1 MIKKLDYVLLVVSI
15 ALLGA
20 TQAGAQNSGILYGQD
35 TTRRVITTAVPFI
48 NFAPDSRA
56 SGMGDVGVATSP
68 DANSTHWNNGKLAF
82 IEQDY
87 GMSASYTP
95 WLGKI
100 VDDMS
105 ISYLSGF
112 YKIDR
117 VQTIGASLRYF
128 DLGEIQLTNDQGI
141 SLGLENPRE
150 LAFDVTYS
158 RKLTEEIGVG
168 VSGRYIWSN
177 LSGSYSGTDGARSGK
192 SVAVDLG
199 FYYTKE
205 FMLSGRDTEVSLG
218 ANISNIGQ
226 KVTYSNESN
235 ADFIPTNLRLGS
247 AVKTSLDPYNT
258 ITFALD
264 FNKLLVPTPPIRDAN
279 GNITSGKDPER
290 NLVSG
295 IFGSFGDAPDGFS
308 EELREVTISAGAE
321 YWYRDVFAARA
332 GYFHEADSKGGRRYL
347 TVGLGFRYQKFG
359 VDFSYLI
366 PPVQNHPL
374 AETIRFSIL
383 FNFDKGIEDSESI
396 SN

>member
-1 MIKKLDYVLLVVSI
+1 MNKKLTSVVYLLPI
-15 ALLGA
+15 LLFA
-20 TQAGAQNSGILYGQD
+20 TNTTSAQNSGILYGQD
-35 TTRRVITTAVPFI
+35 TSRRVITTAVPFV

-56 SGMGDVGVATSP
+56 SGMGDAGVATAP
-68 DANSTHWNNGKLAF
+68 DANSAHWNNGKLAF
-82 IEQDY
+82 IDQDY
-87 GMSASYTP
+87 GFSASYTP

-117 VQTIGASLRYF
+117 VQAVGASLRYF
-128 DLGEIQLTNDQGI
+128 DLGEIQLTNDQGF

-158 RKLTEEIGVG
+158 RKLTENMGIG

-177 LSGSYSGTDGARSGK
+177 LSGSYSGGGAQSGK

-199 FYYTKE
+199 FYYTKSI
-205 FMLSGRDTEVSLG
+205 MVSGRDTEVSFG
-218 ANISNIGQ
+218 ANISNLGQ
-226 KVTYSNESN
+226 KITYSTESN

-247 AVKTSLDPYNT
+247 AVKTNLDPYNS

-264 FNKLLVPTPPIRDAN
+264 FNKLLVPTPPVIDEN
-279 GNITSGKDPER
+279 GNVLRGQASDR
-290 NLVSG
+290 NLISG
-295 IFGSFGDAPDGFS
+295 VFGSFSDAPDGFS
-308 EELREVTISAGAE
+308 EELKEFTISAGAE
-321 YWYRDVFAARA
+321 YWYRDLFAARA
-332 GYFHEADSKGGRRYL
+332 GYFHETDDKGGRKYL
-347 TVGLGFRYQKFG
+347 TFGLGFRYQTFG

-374 AETIRFSIL
+374 AETIRFSVL
-383 FNFDKGIEDSESI
+383 FNFDRGIESSESL

>member
-1 MIKKLDYVLLVVSI
+1 MIKRLNYAILAFAITLLNITI
-15 ALLGA
+15 AK
-20 TQAGAQNSGILYGQD
+20 AQTSGVLYGQD
-35 TTRRVITTAVPFI
+35 TSRRVITTAVPFL

-68 DANSTHWNNGKLAF
+68 DANSAHWNNGKLAF
-82 IEQDY
+82 IDQDY
-87 GMSASYTP
+87 GFSASYTP

-117 VQTIGASLRYF
+117 VQTIGTSLRYF
-128 DLGEIQLTNDQGI
+128 DLGEIQLTNEQGI

-150 LAFDVTYS
+150 LAFDMTYS
-158 RKLTEEIGVG
+158 RKLSEYIGVG
-168 VSGRYIWSN
+168 VTGRYIWSN
-177 LSGSYSGTDGARSGK
+177 LSGSYSGNNGAKSGK

-199 FYYTKE
+199 FYFDKKYIVGGK
-205 FMLSGRDTEVSLG
+205 DTEVSFG
-218 ANISNIGQ
+218 AHISNIGQ
-226 KVTYSNESN
+226 KITYSNETN

-247 AVKTSLDPYNT
+247 AYKTSLDPYNT

-264 FNKLLVPTPPIRDAN
+264 FNKLLVPTPPLVDSNGNIVRGRDAN
-279 GNITSGKDPER
+279 R
-290 NLVSG
+290 NLLSG
-295 IFGSFGDAPDGFS
+295 IFGSFSDAPDGFS
-308 EELREVTISAGAE
+308 EELREITISAGAE

-332 GYFHEADSKGGRRYL
+332 GYFHETANKGGRKYI

-366 PPVQNHPL
+366 PPEQNHPL

-383 FNFDKGIEDSESI
+383 FNFDRGIDDSESI

>member
-1 MIKKLDYVLLVVSI
+1 MIKRPNYAILVFTT
-15 ALLGA
+15 ALLNLTVA
-20 TQAGAQNSGILYGQD
+20 KAQTSGVLYGQD
-35 TTRRVITTAVPFI
+35 TARRVITTAVPFI

-56 SGMGDVGVATSP
+56 SGMGDVGVATSA
-68 DANSTHWNNGKLAF
+68 DANSAHWNNGKLAF
-82 IEQDY
+82 IDKDF
-87 GMSASYTP
+87 GFSASYTP

-117 VQTIGASLRYF
+117 VQTIGTSLRYF
-128 DLGEIQLTNDQGI
+128 DLGEIQLTNTQGI

-150 LAFDVTYS
+150 LAFDMTYS
-158 RKLTEEIGVG
+158 RKLSEYIGVG
-168 VSGRYIWSN
+168 VTGRYIWSN
-177 LSGSYSGTDGARSGK
+177 LSGSYSGTDGAQSGK

-199 FYYTKE
+199 FYFNKKY
-205 FMLSGRDTEVSLG
+205 MVSGKDTEVSFG
-218 ANISNIGQ
+218 AHISNIGQ
-226 KVTYSNESN
+226 KITYSNESN

-247 AVKTSLDPYNT
+247 AFKTSLDPYNT

-264 FNKLLVPTPPIRDAN
+264 FNKLLVPTPPLVGSNGEIIR
-279 GNITSGKDPER
+279 GRDPNR
-290 NLVSG
+290 NLLSG
-295 IFGSFGDAPDGFS
+295 IFGSFSDAPDGFS
-308 EELREVTISAGAE
+308 EELKEVTIAAGAE

-332 GYFHEADSKGGRRYL
+332 GYFHETANKGGRKYI

-366 PPVQNHPL
+366 PPEQNHPL

-383 FNFDKGIEDSESI
+383 FNFDRGIDDSEST

>member
-1 MIKKLDYVLLVVSI
+1 MITRISRTIGIIGLIFLEVNL
-15 ALLGA
+15 AN
-20 TQAGAQNSGILYGQD
+20 AQSAVLYGQD
-35 TTRRVITTAVPFI
+35 TTRRVITTAVPFV

-56 SGMGDVGVATSP
+56 SGMGDVGVATSA

-82 IEQDY
+82 IEQDF

-117 VQTIGASLRYF
+117 VQTVAASLRYF
-128 DLGEIQLTNDQGI
+128 DLGEIQLTNEVGA

-150 LAFDVTYS
+150 MAFDLTYS
-158 RKLTEEIGVG
+158 RKLTENMGIG

-177 LSGSYSGTDGARSGK
+177 LSGSYSGLAGGQTGK

-199 FYYTKE
+199 FYYKKTI
-205 FMLSGRDTEVSLG
+205 LVSGRDTDVSFG
-218 ANISNIGQ
+218 ANISNVGQ
-226 KVTYSNESN
+226 KVTYSSDSN
-235 ADFIPTNLRLGS
+235 ADFIPTNLRVGT
-247 AVKTSLDPYNT
+247 AIKTNLDAYNS
-258 ITFALD
+258 ITFAMDL
-264 FNKLLVPTPPIRDAN
+264 NKLMVPTPPVRDVN
-279 GNITSGKDPER
+279 GNITRGKDPNR
-290 NLVSG
+290 NLISG
-295 IFGSFGDAPDGFS
+295 VFGSFADAPDGFS
-308 EELREVTISAGAE
+308 EELKEFTISAGME

-332 GYFHEADSKGGRRYL
+332 GYFHETDTKGGRKYL
-347 TVGLGFRYQKFG
+347 TVGMGFRYQKFG

-366 PPVQNHPL
+366 PPKQNHPL
-374 AETIRFSIL
+374 AETIRFSVL
-383 FNFDKGIEDSESI
+383 FNFDKGLDDSST